1 MVLVDTSIW
10 IDHLRRGDRQ
20 LAMLQETGD
29 VVCHPFVIGELACGS
44 LARRHTVLELLYAL
58 PRTEQ
63 AGHDEI
69 LSFIEDRDRYGGGIG
84 LINAQDVRA
93 MGDPDRI
100 RQIVRNLI
108 TNALRYGGDDVQ
120 VEVIGEEQTGILV
133 CDNGPGIPDQ
143 DRERIFQPYRLIH
156 HF

>member
-58 PRTEQ
+58 PRTEH

-69 LSFIEDRDRYGGGIG
+69 LSFIDDRDRYGGGIG
-84 LINAQDVRA
+84 LINAHLLWAAVSESHGLWTRDARLRRNAVR
-93 MGDPDRI
+93 
-100 RQIVRNLI
+100 
-108 TNALRYGGDDVQ
+108 LRVAFG
-120 VEVIGEEQTGILV
+120 
-133 CDNGPGIPDQ
+133 
-143 DRERIFQPYRLIH
+143 
-156 HF
+156 

>member
-84 LINAQDVRA
+84 LINAHLLLAAVSESHGLWTRDARLRLNAVR
-93 MGDPDRI
+93 
-100 RQIVRNLI
+100 
-108 TNALRYGGDDVQ
+108 LRVAFG
-120 VEVIGEEQTGILV
+120 
-133 CDNGPGIPDQ
+133 
-143 DRERIFQPYRLIH
+143 
-156 HF
+156 

>member
-84 LINAQDVRA
+84 LINAHLLWPAVSESHGLWTRDARLRRNA
-93 MGDPDRI
+93 I
-100 RQIVRNLI
+100 R
-108 TNALRYGGDDVQ
+108 LRVAFG
-120 VEVIGEEQTGILV
+120 
-133 CDNGPGIPDQ
+133 
-143 DRERIFQPYRLIH
+143 
-156 HF
+156 